1 MFVNYTLKP
10 NSGLFSTGVNF
21 RELQTRGRRLKG
33 LFPMTSRRK
42 LHKRWET
49 VSQRVYEGETI
60 ETGFARRRRKV
71 WTVAS
76 RLILSSFIPHFQLVT
91 KKKKTKKKVS
101 ENILRTFFGET
112 LLAGLHFSKWKILI
126 RNKTIRFTVVGKKA
140 NI

>member
-60 ETGFARRRRKV
+60 ETGFASRRRKV

-76 RLILSSFIPHFQLVT
+76 RLILIFSDGCVIEVTTYSKSCWQHCYLEAIFITWTKRESKGSEFLKNSLVNSP
-91 KKKKTKKKVS
+91 KK
-101 ENILRTFFGET
+101 F
-112 LLAGLHFSKWKILI
+112 AC
-126 RNKTIRFTVVGKKA
+126 
-140 NI
+140 